1 VGIHIDEAVLTD
13 GEIDISKTVPIARCG
28 GPNVR
33 PVSYCFRCAPTR
45 LRKAGV
51 DAEGCT
57 VSVILH
63 ETS

>member
-1 VGIHIDEAVLTD
+1 MGIHIDEAVLTD

-33 PVSYCFRCAPTR
+33 FVPSSFRRAPTR

-57 VSVILH
+57 VSVILD